1 MPEVTRLLEE
11 SMKRVLLA
19 VRPEK
24 LIVPDEVRPVN
35 PEVTPAAVMSQV
47 LESTM
52 TTPEPPPMETVPV
65 EAPVLILVAL

>member
-1 MPEVTRLLEE
+1 VPEVTRLLEE

-35 PEVTPAAVMSQV
+35 PEVTPAAVMFPGV
-47 LESTM
+47 GVDCYCT
-52 TTPEPPPMETVPV
+52 
-65 EAPVLILVAL
+65 